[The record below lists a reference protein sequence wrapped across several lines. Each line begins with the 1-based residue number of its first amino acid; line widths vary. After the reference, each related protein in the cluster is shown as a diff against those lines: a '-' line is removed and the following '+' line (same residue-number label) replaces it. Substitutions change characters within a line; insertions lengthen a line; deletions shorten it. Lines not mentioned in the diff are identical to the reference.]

1 MPLKYGRRNHLTMG
15 ISTSLDRPVSEF
27 VSKGFVSVPSG
38 SDVVTAAVAMKQSG
52 TTEVIV
58 VKGDVP
64 VGIVTERDILYKVVA
79 PGRVPRS
86 VKVDEIMSSPIQTIE
101 SDSKAAEAIATMSRL
116 GVRRLAVTSRG
127 RIVGIVTQKSIVSGK
142 LGEQVPLPEL
152 ATPGRLSCPYCG
164 ETMEDAKTL
173 SRHIDQVHI
182 GRGLLQGDVRKW

>member
-1 MPLKYGRRNHLTMG
+1 MSLKYRQRNDMDMDVASL
-15 ISTSLDRPVSEF
+15 LDRPVSEF
-27 VSKGFVSVPSG
+27 VSAGFVSLPSG
-38 SDVVTAAVAMKQSG
+38 SDVVSAAKAMKQSG

-58 VKGDVP
+58 MKGGVP

-79 PGRVPRS
+79 AGREPVS
-86 VKVDEIMSSPIQTIE
+86 VKVDDIMSSPIQTVD
-101 SDSKAAEAIATMSRL
+101 SSSKAADAIATMSKL

-127 RIVGIVTQKSIVSGK
+127 KIVGIVTQKSIVSGR

-173 SRHIDQVHI
+173 SKHIDQVHI